1 MRTKGFEF
9 LTTGWNLPEI
19 RVANES
25 EYILS
30 DNSLL
35 SKFISGVLVW
45 VFLPSRQRLIKEI
58 IMEKFCFKYLNDHC
72 QMPQDLY
79 IAYHYVVN
87 SLHWVWE
94 GAPLTDEL
102 QMNMDAAE
110 SRFECRVWE
119 LSRNKPQ
126 YKRNLAQMY
135 RWVRVD
141 VESRKKAA
149 LDKINPPAP
158 DD

>member
-1 MRTKGFEF
+1 
-9 LTTGWNLPEI
+9 
-19 RVANES
+19 
-25 EYILS
+25 
-30 DNSLL
+30 
-35 SKFISGVLVW
+35 
-45 VFLPSRQRLIKEI
+45 
-58 IMEKFCFKYLNDHC
+58 MEKFCFKYLNDHC
-72 QMPQDLY
+72 QMPQGLY

-102 QMNMDAAE
+102 QMNMNAAALRLE
-110 SRFECRVWE
+110 YLVRD
-119 LSRNKPQ
+119 LSFKTQ